1 MKNDWRQKLH
11 LEPFQGWLNDPNGLS
26 FFNGMYHVYFQY
38 CPDSPYGK
46 GNKYWGHFQSTDLL
60 KWEFTGIVLWPDTDE
75 DKSGVYSGCGLVK
88 GDKLYLFYTGN
99 VKHLGDYDYITDGRD
114 ANQILVSTKDGHNMS
129 EKLVLLGNHDYPKYC
144 SRHVRDPKVW
154 EENGKYKMVL
164 GARKLDGT
172 GCALIFTTSDD
183 YKNDLRGEWFFE
195 KEIYKPN
202 FGYMWECPDI
212 FEINGKKYLSISP
225 QGLEHTEFEHQNV
238 YSSGYFDE
246 TLTDFVEWDYG
257 FDFYAPQTFETPDGR
272 RLLIGW
278 MGIGDIPYTNPTAE
292 KGWQHCLTMPREIS
306 EDYLGRLVQKPFRE
320 LDKLRREK
328 MGFSSGDV
336 LKTDLPFEL
345 FALVDHDFEIK
356 FNFLD
361 LRYKNGVFTLAFTD
375 EKAACGRTR
384 RNVKLPQCM
393 DIRIIADTSSM
404 EVYLNGGQ
412 RVMSTRFYPQSTEV
426 DVRVNGLNGLVY
438 TLDGMEVKTRE

>member
-11 LEPFQGWLNDPNGLS
+11 LEPFKGWLNDPNGLS

-38 CPDSPYGK
+38 CPDSAEGR
-46 GNKYWGHFQSTDLL
+46 GNKYWGHFQSPDLL
-60 KWEFTGIVLWPDTDE
+60 KWEFTGAVLVPDKAE

-88 GDKLYLFYTGN
+88 DDVLCLFYTGN
-99 VKHLGDYDYITDGRD
+99 VKHPGNYDYITDGRE
-114 ANQILVSTKDGHNMS
+114 ANQILVTTKDGHSMS
-129 EKLVLLGNHDYPKYC
+129 DKVVLLRNEDYPEC
-144 SRHVRDPKVW
+144 CTCHVRDPKVW
-154 EENGKYKMVL
+154 EEDGKLKMVL
-164 GARKLDGT
+164 GARKTDDT
-172 GCALIFTTSDD
+172 GCALIYAAD
-183 YKNDLRGEWFFE
+183 KPEGPWVFE
-195 KEIYKPN
+195 KEIYTPD

-212 FEINGKKYLSISP
+212 FTVNGKKYLGISP

-246 TLTDFVEWDYG
+246 DMKVFTEWDYG

-278 MGIGDIPYTNPTAE
+278 MGIVDIPYTNPTAE
-292 KGWQHCLTMPREIS
+292 KGWQHCLTIPRELAQD
-306 EDYLGRLVQKPFRE
+306 EYGRLVQRPFAE
-320 LDKLRREK
+320 LNSLRREK

-345 FALVDHDFEIK
+345 SALVEHDFEIR
-356 FNFLD
+356 FGFLEM
-361 LRYKNGVFTLAFTD
+361 RYKNGIFTLEFTND
-375 EKAACGRTR
+375 NVGCGRTKR
-384 RNVKLPQCM
+384 SVKLPQCM

-412 RVMSTRFYPQSTEV
+412 RVMSTRFYPASTDV
-426 DVRVNGLNGLVY
+426 DVRASGISGLIY
-438 TLDGMEVKTRE
+438 TLGGMEVKARE

>member
-11 LEPFQGWLNDPNGLS
+11 LEPFKGWLNDPNGLS
-26 FFNGMYHVYFQY
+26 FYNGMYHVYFQY
-38 CPDSPYGK
+38 CPDNAYGK
-46 GNKYWGHFQSTDLL
+46 GDKCWGHFQSPDLL
-60 KWEFTGIVLWPDTDE
+60 YWEFTGTVLTPDIDA
-75 DKSGVYSGCGLVK
+75 DRNGVYSGCGIVK
-88 GDKLYLFYTGN
+88 DGELYLFYTGN
-99 VKHLGDYDYITDGRD
+99 VKHPGDYDYISDGRE
-114 ANQILVSTKDGHNMS
+114 ANQIYVSTKDGHNMS
-129 EKLVLLGNHDYPKYC
+129 KKTVILGNYDYPKYC
-144 SRHVRDPKVW
+144 SCHVRDPKVW

-164 GARKLDGT
+164 GARKHDDT
-172 GCALIFTTSDD
+172 GCALVYTTTGTDFS
-183 YKNDLRGEWFFE
+183 GEWFFE
-195 KEIYKPN
+195 KEIYTPN

-212 FEINGKKYLSISP
+212 FSLGGKKYLSISP

-246 TLTDFVEWDYG
+246 SMTEFIEWDYG

-306 EDYLGRLVQKPFRE
+306 VDGYGRLVQRPFKE
-320 LDKLRREK
+320 LNTLRREK
-328 MGFSSGDV
+328 MSFSSGDV

-345 FALVDHDFEIK
+345 FALVDNDFDIR
-356 FNFLD
+356 FGFLEMR
-361 LRYKNGVFTLAFTD
+361 LKNGVFTLEFTD
-375 EKAACGRTR
+375 EKAGCGRTK
-384 RNVKLPQCM
+384 RNVKLLQCM

-404 EVYLNGGQ
+404 EVYLNCGQ

-426 DVRVNGLNGLVY
+426 DIRVNGLDGLVY
-438 TLDGMEVKTRE
+438 TLDGMEVTARE

>member
-11 LEPFQGWLNDPNGLS
+11 LEPFRGWLNDPNGLS

-46 GNKYWGHFQSTDLL
+46 GDKCWGHFQSPDLL
-60 KWEFTGIVLWPDTDE
+60 HWEFTGTVLFPDTE
-75 DKSGVYSGCGLVK
+75 ADKSGAYSGCGLVK
-88 GDKLYLFYTGN
+88 DDELYLFYTGN
-99 VKHLGDYDYITDGRD
+99 VKHPGDYDYITDGRD
-114 ANQILVSTKDGHNMS
+114 ANQILVTTKDGHNMS
-129 EKLVLLGNHDYPKYC
+129 RKNILLGNHDYPEYC

-154 EENGKYKMVL
+154 EEDGKYKMVL
-164 GARKLDGT
+164 GARKLDDT
-172 GCALIFTTSDD
+172 GCALIYTTKDSDPA
-183 YKNDLRGEWFFE
+183 GEWFFE
-195 KEIYKPN
+195 KEIFKPN

-212 FEINGKKYLSISP
+212 FTLNGKKYLSISP

-238 YSSGYFDE
+238 YSSGWFDE
-246 TLTDFVEWDYG
+246 SMTDFTEWDYG
-257 FDFYAPQTFETPDGR
+257 FDFYAPQTFEAPDSR

-292 KGWQHCLTMPREIS
+292 KGWQHCLTMPRELGID
-306 EDYLGRLVQKPFRE
+306 EYGRLVQKPFKE
-320 LDKLRREK
+320 LNSLRKEK

-345 FALVDHDFEIK
+345 FALIDSDFDIR
-356 FNFLD
+356 FGFLEMR
-361 LRYKNGVFTLAFTD
+361 LKNGVFTLEFTD
-375 EKAACGRTR
+375 DKVGCGRTK
-384 RNVKLPQCM
+384 RNVKLNGCV

-404 EVYLNGGQ
+404 EIYLNGGQ

-426 DVRVNGLNGLVY
+426 DIMVNGLDGLVY